1 VRVYDIGGGEGP
13 EVVSNRILTVPNAL
27 SFARLAILPWLYLT
41 VADGTAEGLLR
52 GLVIG
57 FIFAMTD
64 WVDGYVAR
72 RFNQITKLGKL
83 LDPISDRLFI
93 LTVVI
98 AMVVVGLLPLW
109 VVIVIGLR
117 DVLMLTIG
125 TGMLLRGVE
134 PPAVTRLGK
143 TATFGLMW
151 AFPLL
156 LVAGIVG
163 EPADPQPVWWW
174 AGMLVLTVNVVLYW
188 LTAGDYLRTIR
199 RDRIEPSPPAQ
210 PD

>member
-1 VRVYDIGGGEGP
+1 MKVYDIGGGEGP
-13 EVVSNRILTVPNAL
+13 EVVSNKVLTVPNLL
-27 SFARLAILPWLYLT
+27 SFARLAILPWLYVTL
-41 VADGTAEGLLR
+41 ADGTSSGLLR

-57 FIFAMTD
+57 FFFGITD
-64 WVDGYVAR
+64 WIDGYVAR

-83 LDPISDRLFI
+83 LDPVSDRLFI
-93 LTVVI
+93 LTIVI

-109 VVIVIGLR
+109 VVIAIGVR

-125 TGMLLRGVE
+125 LAMLTRGVQ
-134 PPAVTRLGK
+134 PPAVSRLGK
-143 TATFGLMW
+143 TATFGIMW
-151 AFPLL
+151 AFPFL

-174 AGMLVLTVNVVLYW
+174 LGMVSLTINVGLYW
-188 LTAGDYLRTIR
+188 LTAADYLRTIR
-199 RDRIEPSPPAQ
+199 RGAPSG